1 MTHEPKNRP
10 TRIGASSQR
19 ASLAPTLGLH
29 LRLAVDEKDWCDE
42 KFKPNWGG
50 YVTQE
55 LRDEDKRGADEWRAR
70 TLADERKAVDK
81 QRDGGG
87 SPLRGN
93 RKQKAT
99 FLDEID
105 DLHYDYQKARATGY
119 EESFVSPGWE
129 DEYKRDE
136 EIKMS
141 SASTYPERASSSSV
155 TRPKSFITMMS
166 ESSNSSPSIETNT
179 CEHGVKMNKKKK
191 CKKRKTLSGNDTQA
205 SPKETKLL
213 ALEDRRNQGAGLVP
227 KYKVGDRVKFSQY
240 EGGEW
245 LFGWVREIIRP
256 GEPGNTLEHPDIVIM
271 YLLEHREGF
280 KVIRDVILET
290 SIDSTLLGPENKGI
304 RSDEKPGKTALVV
317 RVSLANSLHDLDLVG
332 IDTCSAVSVSTER
345 EDFIF
350 IDESREAKDSVTLR
364 GVGGSSSVIG
374 GRGPMVVKTK
384 DKEGNDV
391 LMFDPSAVYLD
402 PDELDDTQARFRIF
416 GQTKLKRAGLKIVQD
431 KYGDD
436 EDYLVYR
443 NGEMEIPMETI
454 DDIIT
459 VRTQPLAL
467 TEEQNEKL
475 GQYIEMVLGG
485 REDERAF
492 MKAVENVTAS

>member
-1 MTHEPKNRP
+1 MSPSSPETTQSPLIPRTQWMREDDPRTEEQADADWRLVTESIFGVNTRAAPK
-10 TRIGASSQR
+10 
-19 ASLAPTLGLH
+19 
-29 LRLAVDEKDWCDE
+29 VVEEKDWCDE

-55 LRDEDKRGADEWRAR
+55 VRDEDKRGADEWRAR
-70 TLADERKAVDK
+70 TLADERRAVDK
-81 QRDGGG
+81 QRDRGG

-105 DLHYDYQKARATGY
+105 DPHYDYQKVRATGY

-166 ESSNSSPSIETNT
+166 ESSNSSPPIETNT
-179 CEHGVKMNKKKK
+179 CEHGVKMKKKKK

-240 EGGEW
+240 KEGEW

-290 SIDSTLLGPENKGI
+290 SIDSTLLGPENKGV
-304 RSDEKPGKTALVV
+304 RSDEKPGENCSGSK
-317 RVSLANSLHDLDLVG
+317 G
-332 IDTCSAVSVSTER
+332 I
-345 EDFIF
+345 
-350 IDESREAKDSVTLR
+350 
-364 GVGGSSSVIG
+364 
-374 GRGPMVVKTK
+374 P
-384 DKEGNDV
+384 
-391 LMFDPSAVYLD
+391 P
-402 PDELDDTQARFRIF
+402 
-416 GQTKLKRAGLKIVQD
+416 
-431 KYGDD
+431 
-436 EDYLVYR
+436 
-443 NGEMEIPMETI
+443 
-454 DDIIT
+454 
-459 VRTQPLAL
+459 
-467 TEEQNEKL
+467 
-475 GQYIEMVLGG
+475 
-485 REDERAF
+485 
-492 MKAVENVTAS
+492 